1 MATGRIIAIILIL
14 IGVAIIGR
22 DTLASLE
29 AGSIELLPL
38 GKLWFELSAGS
49 LNGLQAGIERYLWVW
64 MWDHIVEPTLHWPAF
79 VFPLVPG
86 LFVLYFSL
94 RRGEGHQGRRFFK
107 RRSR

>member
-14 IGVAIIGR
+14 IGVAVIGR

-29 AGSIELLPL
+29 AGTIELLPL
-38 GKLWFELSAGS
+38 GTLWFELSAGS
-49 LNGLQAGIERYLWVW
+49 LNGLQAGIERYLWVGL
-64 MWDHIVEPTLHWPAF
+64 WDYGVEPILHWPAF

-86 LFVLYFSL
+86 LLLLYFTL
-94 RRGEGHQGRRFFK
+94 RRGNGGRRLFK